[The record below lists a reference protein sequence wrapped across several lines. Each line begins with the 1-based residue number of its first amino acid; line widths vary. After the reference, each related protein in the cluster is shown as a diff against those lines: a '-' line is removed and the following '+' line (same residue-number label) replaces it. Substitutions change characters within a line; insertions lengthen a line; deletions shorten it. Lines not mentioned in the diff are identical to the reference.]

1 MKKIALALLA
11 TSSYANTNHID
22 HHHGFA
28 VELAGGLAMMGGAPY
43 SDTEV
48 PTPTEQTWNNFSATI
63 PAVAGTLSNYNT
75 NENIPGGYFA
85 PYNTMDYSSRAMGFA
100 GQLNLHY
107 MMKSGSLGA
116 GVYAGVGLNNAR
128 SSSTYRD
135 GFKTDETNYQ
145 AYLQFNND
153 TAQNIGPISGP
164 ISSLKNNPDLNPDVG
179 TPVFAKKH
187 SLSSEKQGQ
196 ADAAIADFPTP
207 KVTISSGLTLQAGA
221 RLGPIIGRFFPHLRV
236 GWAAYQLRAH
246 MTNQMS
252 PFDPEIDINAAGSGA
267 VDSFVLENGAFKITP
282 NAGTATANIGDYSQ
296 FKGLYTVGNRT
307 NVTSKGH
314 QWSNAVTTGAGLDWS
329 MNNKIMLGV
338 YYQAAICQ
346 RTYFNQ
352 WNKDVTAGMTGSSIN
367 FPTSGNIT
375 FNTDNTPLPTSGK
388 VITPY
393 GSTPPTVSIDPI
405 IQTVMFSAK
414 YVINKT

>member
-43 SDTEV
+43 SDTEIPIVQQGDQVLNDLKFSRYTGTTDNATFNVGSDIPIGYRSQWHTMV
-48 PTPTEQTWNNFSATI
+48 PNANNKG
-63 PAVAGTLSNYNT
+63 V
-75 NENIPGGYFA
+75 E
-85 PYNTMDYSSRAMGFA
+85 FA

-116 GVYAGVGLNNAR
+116 GVYAGIGYNGVR
-128 SSSTYRD
+128 SSSTY
-135 GFKTDETNYQ
+135 TDTFDNTIY
-145 AYLQFNND
+145 NNAW
-153 TAQNIGPISGP
+153 AQTLGPNESFSVPNGTI
-164 ISSLKNNPDLNPDVG
+164 LKDHPAFTFLALGQSMATDDQIAMNADM
-179 TPVFAKKH
+179 PVSKA
-187 SLSSEKQGQ
+187 
-196 ADAAIADFPTP
+196 
-207 KVTISSGLTLQAGA
+207 TISSGLMLQAGA

-246 MTNQMS
+246 MTNQMPAYNAES
-252 PFDPEIDINAAGSGA
+252 AMGADSYYVNAA
-267 VDSFVLENGAFKITP
+267 ITP
-282 NAGTATANIGDYSQ
+282 ADGFVVGDHVADPAPPFGANNIAVNNS
-296 FKGLYTVGNRT
+296 FKDMDPLF
-307 NVTSKGH
+307 VTPERIKVASKRP
-314 QWSNAVTTGAGLDWS
+314 QWSNAVTLGAGLDWS

-346 RTYFNQ
+346 RVHFNQ
-352 WNKDVTAGMTGSSIN
+352 WNKDVTGGMTSSTAN
-367 FPTSGNIT
+367 FPTENQTGIG
-375 FNTDNTPLPTSGK
+375 TDPVATSGK